1 MNQTANARQ
10 VAGTH
15 YASADGIQHWDL
27 IDEYNVGYLEGCAS
41 KYVTRW
47 RKKDGLVALEKAA
60 HFMQK
65 LYERRSAQTFSQ
77 VIPRMPGVP
86 LKVIARFAA
95 ANDLNAEEERILGHI
110 LAWQSTA
117 TIDLARREI
126 EALHAANAGHGD
138 DCAEASIGYVNQDR
152 T

>member
-1 MNQTANARQ
+1 MTLDNANARQ
-10 VAGTH
+10 VAGNH

-47 RKKDGLVALEKAA
+47 RKKDGPVALEKAA

-77 VIPRMPGVP
+77 IAPRMPGVP

-95 ANDLNAEEERILGHI
+95 ANGLNAEEERLLGYI
-110 LAWQSTA
+110 LAWQSTH

-126 EALHAANAGHGD
+126 EALHAAATRAD
-138 DCAEASIGYVNQDR
+138 DGAEPGRGYVNQD
-152 T
+152 

>member
-1 MNQTANARQ
+1 MNTANARQ
-10 VAGTH
+10 VAGNH

-27 IDEYNVGYLEGCAS
+27 IDEHDVGYLEGCAS

-47 RKKDGLVALEKAA
+47 RKKDGPVALEKAA

-77 VIPRMPGVP
+77 VIKRMPGVP

-95 ANDLNAEEERILGHI
+95 ANNLTAEEERILGYI

-117 TIDLARREI
+117 TIDLARREL
-126 EALHAANAGHGD
+126 EALHARVTVAPD
-138 DCAEASIGYVNQDR
+138 DGAEASIGYVNQDR
-152 T
+152 

>member
-27 IDEYNVGYLEGCAS
+27 IDEYDVGYLEGCAS

-95 ANDLNAEEERILGHI
+95 ANGLNADEERILGYI
-110 LAWQSTA
+110 LAWQSTG

-126 EALHAANAGHGD
+126 EALHAAATQAD
-138 DCAEASIGYVNQDR
+138 DGAEPGRGYVNQD
-152 T
+152 